1 MIKQQKMSTKNK
13 ILIFTSIITVISYA
27 ISISFS
33 DMVSVIFFTIA
44 VITLV
49 NSLVMSSMLLIAS
62 IFKGKNKSIILYA
75 TLFCINLILPLY
87 VIFGY
92 FSMFGNG

>member
-13 ILIFTSIITVISYA
+13 KLIFTSIITVISYA
-27 ISISFS
+27 ISISS
-33 DMVSVIFFTIA
+33 GYMVSAIFFTIA

-62 IFKGKNKSIILYA
+62 IFKGKIKSIILYA
-75 TLFCINLILPLY
+75 TVFCINLIWPLCFIY
-87 VIFGY
+87 GY
-92 FSMFGNG
+92 FSMFG